1 MKTQINTLKR
11 GHGNM
16 VIGSNHEERQRIGAK
31 VKAENGNTLRILENG
46 IEYTLNYHESTSGK
60 SWWYESDKLPA
71 EIVKTIIPSDSKAI
85 NDIANVDV
93 TLHVNMDMTCEFHTR
108 RRRHEGAQWRAGQTI
123 EVEEANVIIL

>member
-31 VKAENGNTLRILENG
+31 VKAENGSTLRILENG

-60 SWWYESDKLPA
+60 SW
-71 EIVKTIIPSDSKAI
+71 
-85 NDIANVDV
+85 
-93 TLHVNMDMTCEFHTR
+93 
-108 RRRHEGAQWRAGQTI
+108 
-123 EVEEANVIIL
+123 